1 MRVANALIVDEIR
14 DRPDGSVDLVGLRE
28 DLYFDTLPV
37 ILERLTLFIE
47 LEVGQSD
54 RGASH
59 KIEIRI
65 SGPDGVLIAAAPI
78 KFTLPVNFPRPLAPL
93 DPTLFDTTFKAFGPH
108 ALDIF
113 VGGDFS
119 RRVFLTVLP
128 REDETT
134 GEPA

>member
-14 DRPDGSVDLVGLRE
+14 DRPDGSVDLIGLRE
-28 DLYFDTLPV
+28 DLYFDSVPV

-47 LEVGQSD
+47 LEIGSGD

-59 KIEIRI
+59 KIELRI
-65 SGPDGVLIAAAPI
+65 SGPDGGLIAAAPI
-78 KFTLPVNFPRPLAPL
+78 KFTLPAGFPRPLAPL
-93 DPTLFDTTFKAFGPH
+93 DPTLFDTTFREFGPH

-113 VGGDFS
+113 VGETHS

-128 REDETT
+128 RD
-134 GEPA
+134 PAAEGVNT